1 MRSKKNKL
9 SSNPQKKSRVTTAPE
24 KPVCSTNFTPAA
36 NQPMDIDTNNAE
48 SQWDETDIEEVGDEA
63 DAYERVHNTL
73 CVIANDLLVL
83 YIV

>member
-1 MRSKKNKL
+1 M
-9 SSNPQKKSRVTTAPE
+9 
-24 KPVCSTNFTPAA
+24 CSTNFTPAA

-63 DAYERVHNTL
+63 DAYE
-73 CVIANDLLVL
+73 IANDLLVL

>member
-1 MRSKKNKL
+1 M
-9 SSNPQKKSRVTTAPE
+9 
-24 KPVCSTNFTPAA
+24 CSTNFTPAA
-36 NQPMDIDTNNAE
+36 NQPMGIDTNNAE
-48 SQWDETDIEEVGDEA
+48 SQWDETDIEEVRDEA